1 MMDVMLDRI
10 MKPGYLG
17 DVSVRPIAELH
28 SLRLDCQSV
37 ETQLSYLRRLVQG
50 RHDIVAGELGRR
62 RGGGD
67 PADLSALV
75 DRLPEILG
83 DRIHSPGLGRLPQ
96 TMQPGNVS
104 GRLVDRLES
113 IVSEGHLMT
122 FFELTDAQLET
133 IATQL
138 EALEHDVSDLRRA
151 MFDRID
157 ALQAELT
164 RRYRDGEANVEELL
178 QDR

>member
-1 MMDVMLDRI
+1 MDAMLDNI
-10 MKPGYLG
+10 LQEGYLG
-17 DVSVRPIAELH
+17 DVSQRPMTELH

-50 RHDIVAGELGRR
+50 RHDIVTGELSRR
-62 RGGGD
+62 RSGGD
-67 PADLSALV
+67 PDDLSALV

-83 DRIHSPGLGRLPQ
+83 DRIHSPGMGRLPQ

-122 FFELTDAQLET
+122 FFELTDDQLET
-133 IATQL
+133 IAGQL
-138 EALEHDVSDLRRA
+138 ESLEHDVSDLRRA

-164 RRYRDGEANVEELL
+164 RRYRDGEASVEELL
-178 QDR
+178 QER